1 MAFSIDRIDH
11 LALTVANIPAT
22 CDFYSEVLGMEV
34 VAEGGQTAL
43 TFGEQKI
50 NLQQRGHEFEPKA
63 AHPMPGSADV
73 CLITESPMAE
83 VVEYLKALR
92 VHIELGPME
101 RNGAMGKMQSVYIRD
116 PDRNLV
122 EISNYE

>member
-11 LALTVANIPAT
+11 LVLTVANIPAT

>member
-11 LALTVANIPAT
+11 LVLTVTNIPAT

-34 VAEGGQTAL
+34 ESANGRTAL
-43 TFGEQKI
+43 LFGEQKI
-50 NLQQRGHEFEPKA
+50 NLHQRGHEFEPKA
-63 AHPMPGSADV
+63 AHPMPGAADL
-73 CLITESPMAE
+73 CLITEAPMPE
-83 VVEYLKALR
+83 VVEYLAALR
-92 VHIELGPME
+92 VHIEIGPVE
-101 RNGAMGKMQSVYIRD
+101 RNGAMGRMQSVYIRD